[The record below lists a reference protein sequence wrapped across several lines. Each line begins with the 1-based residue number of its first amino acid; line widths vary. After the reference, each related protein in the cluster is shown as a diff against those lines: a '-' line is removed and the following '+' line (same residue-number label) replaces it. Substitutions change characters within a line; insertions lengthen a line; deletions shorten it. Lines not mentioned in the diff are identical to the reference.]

1 MSVLAIDA
9 GTTGVTAL
17 IVAADGGVTSR
28 GYAEF
33 SQYFPQPGWVE
44 QLPEEIW
51 HATLTACA
59 QALSGYD
66 QSRLGTGGPG
76 HPNQAPGRRDPVTCV
91 GITNQR
97 ETAVIW
103 DRATLTSP
111 HRAIVWQD
119 RRTARLCA
127 DMRSEGHQGRVAELT
142 GLRIDPYFTAT
153 KLTWLSLHAPKVWS
167 GVIDGSLAVGTVD
180 SYLIARLTGGRRH
193 VTDASNASRTLL
205 FDIEAG
211 QWSAELCELFAVPP
225 HALPEVTA
233 STGVIGT
240 TDPDAF
246 LGLAVPIA
254 GVAGDQ
260 QAALFG
266 QACYSPGASKCTYG
280 TGSFVLANTGR
291 RIVRS
296 GAGLLSTVAW
306 MNDSGEMT
314 YALEGS
320 VFVTG
325 SAIQWLRDGL
335 GVLATAAQSEELA
348 RSVPDSAGVVFVP
361 ALTGLGAPD
370 WDPDARG
377 TILGLTRGSTRAHL
391 ARATLEAIAFEVRDV
406 VDVMTAEAAAIAPAM
421 TDGREAESSAP
432 LRVDGGAAA
441 NDLLMQIQADQLQV
455 AVERPVVA
463 ETTGLGAA
471 FLAGLATGVW
481 ASTGEL
487 AATWQLDRRFEPG
500 HRDDAAHRR
509 WREAVRRSLGWA
521 SYDGGHGN
529 ADGTAG

>member
-17 IVAADGGVTSR
+17 IVAADGAVAAR

-44 QLPEEIW
+44 QMPEEIW
-51 HATLTACA
+51 QATLTACA
-59 QALSGYD
+59 PALRAVGDS
-66 QSRLGTGGPG
+66 S
-76 HPNQAPGRRDPVTCV
+76 DPVTCI

-97 ETAVIW
+97 ETAVVW
-103 DRATLTSP
+103 DSATLSAP

-119 RRTARLCA
+119 RRTARICA
-127 DMRSEGHQGRVAELT
+127 ELRDAGHEDRVAELT

-153 KLTWLSLHAPKVWS
+153 KLTWLSRHAPDIWA
-167 GVIDGSLAVGTVD
+167 GVTDRSLALGTVD

-205 FDIEAG
+205 FDIAAG
-211 QWSAELCELFAVPP
+211 QWSAELCELFGVPP

-233 STGVIGT
+233 STGVIGH
-240 TDPDAF
+240 TDPEAF
-246 LGLAVPIA
+246 GGLTLPIA

-266 QACYSPGASKCTYG
+266 QACFAPGDSKCTYG
-280 TGSFVLANTGR
+280 TGSFVLANTGPQ
-291 RIVRS
+291 IIRS
-296 GAGLLSTVAW
+296 RAGLVSTVAW
-306 MNDSGEMT
+306 MDQSGSLT

-325 SAIQWLRDGL
+325 AAIQWLRDGL
-335 GVLATAAQSEELA
+335 GALARAEDSEALA
-348 RSVPDSAGVVFVP
+348 RSVDDSGGVVFVP

-377 TILGLTRGSTRAHL
+377 AIFGLTRGTTTAHL

-406 VDVMTAEAAAIAPAM
+406 VDAMAADIGLRAGAGVDDRATGAGAAAGAAA
-421 TDGREAESSAP
+421 RAAASAP

-441 NDLLMQIQADQLQV
+441 NDLLMQIQADQLQR
-455 AVERPVVA
+455 AVERPVGA
-463 ETTGLGAA
+463 ETTAIGAA

-481 ASTGEL
+481 SSTDEL
-487 AATWQLDRRFEPG
+487 AATWRLDKRFEPG
-500 HRDDAAHRR
+500 PRDDSAHKR
-509 WREAVRRSLGWA
+509 WREAVRRSMGWA
-521 SYDGGHGN
+521 SQ
-529 ADGTAG
+529 ADSAD

>member
-17 IVAADGGVTSR
+17 IVSADGGVASR

-44 QLPEEIW
+44 QLPEGIW
-51 HATLTACA
+51 QATLAACA
-59 QALSGYD
+59 EAVQAAGGAGQLS
-66 QSRLGTGGPG
+66 
-76 HPNQAPGRRDPVTCV
+76 CI

-97 ETAVIW
+97 ETAVVW
-103 DRATLTSP
+103 DRATLSAP

-119 RRTARLCA
+119 RRTTGLC
-127 DMRSEGHQGRVAELT
+127 SELRDAGHEDRVSALT
-142 GLRIDPYFTAT
+142 GLRLDPYFTAT
-153 KLTWLSLHAPKVWS
+153 KLTWLSRHDAAVWA
-167 GVIDGSLAVGTVD
+167 GVADGQLAVGTVD

-205 FDIEAG
+205 FDIAAG
-211 QWSAELCELFAVPP
+211 QWSAELCELFGVPP
-225 HALPEVTA
+225 HALPEVLP
-233 STGVIGT
+233 STGVIGH

-246 LGLAVPIA
+246 LGLSLPIA

-266 QACYSPGASKCTYG
+266 QACFSPGAAKCTYG
-280 TGSFVLANTGR
+280 TGSFVLANTGP

-296 GAGLLSTVAW
+296 RAGLLSTVAW
-306 MNDSGEMT
+306 MDGSGALT

-325 SAIQWLRDGL
+325 AAIQWLRDGL
-335 GVLATAAQSEELA
+335 GLLASAADSEELA
-348 RSVPDSAGVVFVP
+348 RSVPDSGGVVFVP

-377 TILGLTRGSTRAHL
+377 AIFGLTRGSTRAHL

-406 VDVMTAEAAAIAPAM
+406 MDVLTAEAAATTAAAGADAGAGAGAGAEPA
-421 TDGREAESSAP
+421 A

-441 NDLLMQIQADQLQV
+441 NSLLMQLQADQLE
-455 AVERPVVA
+455 APVERPVVA
-463 ETTGLGAA
+463 ETTALGAA
-471 FLAGLATGVW
+471 FLAGLATGQW
-481 ASTGEL
+481 SSTAEL
-487 AATWQLDRRFEPG
+487 AATWKLDRRFEPG
-500 HRDDAAHRR
+500 PADESAHAR

-521 SYDGGHGN
+521 TS
-529 ADGTAG
+529 T

>member
-9 GTTGVTAL
+9 GTSGVTAL
-17 IVAADGGVTSR
+17 IVAADGSVSGR

-33 SQYFPQPGWVE
+33 SQYFPEPGWVE
-44 QLPEEIW
+44 QRPDEIW
-51 HATLTACA
+51 QATLAACA
-59 QALSGYD
+59 QALEAGDASAV
-66 QSRLGTGGPG
+66 S
-76 HPNQAPGRRDPVTCV
+76 CV

-103 DRATLTSP
+103 DASTLTAP

-119 RRTARLCA
+119 RRTARICA
-127 DMRSEGHQGRVAELT
+127 ELRDAGHEDRVAELT

-153 KLTWLSLHAPKVWS
+153 KLTWLSRHAPEVWA
-167 GVIDGSLAVGTVD
+167 GVADRSLAVGTVD

-205 FDIEAG
+205 FDIAAG
-211 QWSAELCELFAVPP
+211 QWSAELCSLFGVPP

-233 STGVIGT
+233 STGEIGR
-240 TDPDAF
+240 TDPESF
-246 LGLAVPIA
+246 LGLSLPIA

-266 QACYSPGASKCTYG
+266 QACFAPGASKCTYG
-280 TGSFVLANTGR
+280 TGSFVLANTGS

-296 GAGLLSTVAW
+296 RSGLVSTVAW
-306 MNDSGEMT
+306 MDDSGVLT

-325 SAIQWLRDGL
+325 AAIQWLRDGL
-335 GVLATAAQSEELA
+335 GLLARASDSEELA
-348 RSVPDSAGVVFVP
+348 RSVPDSGGVVFVP

-377 TILGLTRGSTRAHL
+377 AILGLTRGVTRAHL
-391 ARATLEAIAFEVRDV
+391 VRATLEAIAFEVRDV
-406 VDVMTAEAAAIAPAM
+406 VDAMAADAGLVADAGLAGVAGDADGAAA
-421 TDGREAESSAP
+421 GGVGP

-441 NDLLMQIQADQLQV
+441 NDLLMQIQADQLQQP
-455 AVERPVVA
+455 VERPVVA
-463 ETTGLGAA
+463 ETTAIGAA

-481 ASTGEL
+481 SSRDEL
-487 AATWQLDRRFEPG
+487 ASTWQLDRRFEPG
-500 HRDDAAHRR
+500 SRDDSAHQR

-521 SYDGGHGN
+521 RDTD
-529 ADGTAG
+529 AAGPG

>member
-17 IVAADGGVTSR
+17 IVAADGAVTGR

-44 QLPEEIW
+44 QMPEEIW
-51 HATLTACA
+51 QATLTACA
-59 QALSGYD
+59 QALHAVGDGS
-66 QSRLGTGGPG
+66 
-76 HPNQAPGRRDPVTCV
+76 DPVTCI

-97 ETAVIW
+97 ETAVVW
-103 DRATLTSP
+103 DSATLSAP

-119 RRTARLCA
+119 RRTARICA
-127 DMRSEGHQGRVAELT
+127 ELRDAGHEDRVAELT

-153 KLTWLSLHAPKVWS
+153 KLTWLSRHAADIWA
-167 GVIDGSLAVGTVD
+167 GVTDRSLALGTVD

-205 FDIEAG
+205 FDIAAG
-211 QWSAELCELFAVPP
+211 QWSAELCELFGVPP

-233 STGVIGT
+233 STGVIGH
-240 TDPDAF
+240 TDPEAF
-246 LGLAVPIA
+246 AGLTLPIA

-266 QACYSPGASKCTYG
+266 QACFAPGASKCTYG
-280 TGSFVLANTGR
+280 TGSFVLANTGPQ
-291 RIVRS
+291 IIRS
-296 GAGLLSTVAW
+296 RAGLLATVAW
-306 MNDSGEMT
+306 MDHSGGLT

-325 SAIQWLRDGL
+325 AAIQWLRDGL
-335 GVLATAAQSEELA
+335 GLLARAEDSEALA
-348 RSVPDSAGVVFVP
+348 RSVDDSGGVVFVP

-377 TILGLTRGSTRAHL
+377 AIFGLTRGTTSAHL

-406 VDVMTAEAAAIAPAM
+406 VDAMAADIGLG
-421 TDGREAESSAP
+421 DGAGVDAGAAGAGTGAGASVSAGVDRGAAGAAAP

-441 NDLLMQIQADQLQV
+441 NDLLMEIQADQLQRP
-455 AVERPVVA
+455 VERPVVA
-463 ETTGLGAA
+463 ETTAIGAA

-481 ASTGEL
+481 SSTDEL
-487 AATWQLDRRFEPG
+487 AATWRLDKRFEPG
-500 HRDDAAHRR
+500 PGDDSAHQR
-509 WREAVRRSLGWA
+509 WREAVRRSMGWA
-521 SYDGGHGN
+521 RQGD
-529 ADGTAG
+529 AAG

>member
-17 IVAADGGVTSR
+17 IVAADGAVAGR

-44 QLPEEIW
+44 QMPEEIW
-51 HATLTACA
+51 QATLTACG
-59 QALSGYD
+59 QALRAAGD
-66 QSRLGTGGPG
+66 G
-76 HPNQAPGRRDPVTCV
+76 HDPVTSI

-97 ETAVIW
+97 ETAVVW
-103 DRATLTSP
+103 DSATLSAP

-119 RRTARLCA
+119 RRTARICA
-127 DMRSEGHQGRVAELT
+127 ELRDAGYEDRVAELT

-153 KLTWLSLHAPKVWS
+153 KLTWLSRHAPDIWA
-167 GVIDGSLAVGTVD
+167 GVTDRSFVLGTVD

-205 FDIEAG
+205 YDIAAG
-211 QWSAELCELFAVPP
+211 QWSAELCELFGVPP

-233 STGVIGT
+233 STGVIGHS
-240 TDPDAF
+240 DPEAF
-246 LGLAVPIA
+246 GGLTLPIA

-266 QACYSPGASKCTYG
+266 QACFAPGASKCTYG
-280 TGSFVLANTGR
+280 TGSFVLANTGQQ
-291 RIVRS
+291 IVRS
-296 GAGLLSTVAW
+296 RAGLVSTVAW
-306 MNDSGEMT
+306 MDDTGKLT

-325 SAIQWLRDGL
+325 AAIQWLRDGL
-335 GVLATAAQSEELA
+335 GLLARAEDSEALA
-348 RSVPDSAGVVFVP
+348 RSVNDSGGVVFVP
-361 ALTGLGAPD
+361 ALTGFGAPD

-377 TILGLTRGSTRAHL
+377 AIFGLTRGTTTAHL
-391 ARATLEAIAFEVRDV
+391 VRATLEAIAFEVRDV
-406 VDVMTAEAAAIAPAM
+406 VDAMAADTALGDGTGADDRGTVADAVGGATGAGAGASAI
-421 TDGREAESSAP
+421 

-441 NDLLMQIQADQLQV
+441 NDLLMQLQADQLQRP
-455 AVERPVVA
+455 VERPVAA
-463 ETTGLGAA
+463 ETTAIGAA

-481 ASTGEL
+481 SSTDEL
-487 AATWQLDRRFEPG
+487 AATWRLDRRFEPG
-500 HRDDAAHRR
+500 PRDDAAHQR

-521 SYDGGHGN
+521 SH
-529 ADGTAG
+529 